1 MEDYVKTGE
10 DKNYEYYR
18 NDSEVLSGDGEN
30 MPYEDVLNKK
40 NEFNVKIG
48 DNVIVIKKPTL
59 HKIMIMSDSEP
70 EEQILF
76 SLYKT
81 VAHANKNEL
90 DSLRNSKPVPFP
102 NTNLPDPL
110 SGQTVVNNNVNAIP
124 SANDNVINI
133 PTNEP
138 INEPTNEGSDNEDIN
153 FKKAANAN
161 TNANNN
167 LVIVGL
173 PPLAVKTKWF
183 YLLLALVGLGYDI
196 LFVGSLLSDSIGF
209 MFNTFCVG
217 LFGVFLIFTGIY
229 GFLKVNNRIYDDSHL
244 KLFTL
249 ICILL
254 GILGVVLIILS
265 STTKGLLIPSI
276 ILAILAAA
284 FAILCIIWTSQ
295 LKKVQ
300 ETNKVKQMELLVD

>member
-10 DKNYEYYR
+10 DKKYEYYR

-30 MPYEDVLNKK
+30 MPYEDVLNKR

-48 DNVIVIKKPTL
+48 DNIIVIKKPTL

-81 VAHANKNEL
+81 VAHENKNDL
-90 DSLRNSKPVPFP
+90 DSLRNSKPVPYP
-102 NTNLPDPL
+102 NSNLPDPL

-124 SANDNVINI
+124 NANDNVINI

-153 FKKAANAN
+153 FKKAASA
-161 TNANNN
+161 NANNN
-167 LVIVGL
+167 LVVVGL

-183 YLLLALVGLGYDI
+183 YLLLSLVGLGYDI

-209 MFNTFCVG
+209 MLNTLCVG

-229 GFLKVNNRIYDDSHL
+229 GFLKVNNRIYDDSRL

-254 GILGVVLIILS
+254 GILGVVLIVLS
-265 STTKGLLIPSI
+265 PTTKALLIPSI

-284 FAILCIIWTSQ
+284 FAILSIIWTSQ

-300 ETNKVKQMELLVD
+300 ETNKLKQMELLVD

>member
-10 DKNYEYYR
+10 DKKYEYYR

-30 MPYEDVLNKK
+30 MPYEDVLNRR

-48 DNVIVIKKPTL
+48 DNIIVIKKPTL

-81 VAHANKNEL
+81 VPHSNKNDL
-90 DSLRNSKPVPFP
+90 DSLRNSKPVPYP
-102 NTNLPDPL
+102 NSNLPDPL

-183 YLLLALVGLGYDI
+183 YLLLSLVGVGYDI
-196 LFVGSLLSDSIGF
+196 LFVCSLLSESIGF
-209 MFNTFCVG
+209 MLNTLCVG
-217 LFGVFLIFTGIY
+217 LFGVFLIFTGIF

-254 GILGVVLIILS
+254 GILGVVLILLS